1 MAALRL
7 RVGWGTIGAAFLFDS
22 TVWKG
27 VRSREKV
34 KQKKRKRKKDGSK
47 WKLRRRF
54 EFVKSNESFGLKS
67 EYGGISRY

>member
-34 KQKKRKRKKDGSK
+34 KQKKKKKEKRRIKVETTTTF
-47 WKLRRRF
+47 R
-54 EFVKSNESFGLKS
+54 
-67 EYGGISRY
+67 IC

>member
-27 VRSREKV
+27 
-34 KQKKRKRKKDGSK
+34 
-47 WKLRRRF
+47 
-54 EFVKSNESFGLKS
+54 FVLERKSNEKKKKEKRRIKVETTTTFR
-67 EYGGISRY
+67 IC